1 MLKRVLSPIS
11 WAIAIFF
18 LFAASKVMAGE
29 ILTGVAVLV
38 WGLIFLSPLY
48 RATDEY
54 RLTKNIAACVVLFLF
69 VPFLSPAPA
78 RENVTQQNAQPTPTT
93 TVQAAAPTSTPSITV
108 SEAPSLT
115 QTLEALKNPNI
126 KPITQPTEKISSK
139 ALVAPTK
146 PEEILRAPSQNV
158 PNGSNIKVN
167 GSEIDPNTPV
177 RAAVS
182 GSCQCPYDTDIRG
195 RSCGGRSVY
204 SKSLGQQPICYV
216 KDKQ

>member
-18 LFAASKVMAGE
+18 LFAASKVMVGE
-29 ILTGVAVLV
+29 ILSGVGVLV
-38 WGLIFLSPLY
+38 WGLIFLSSLY

-54 RLTKNIAACVVLFLF
+54 RLTKNIAACVVLFIF
-69 VPFLSPAPA
+69 IPFLSPAPA
-78 RENVTQQNAQPTPTT
+78 LINVTHQNAQPTPT
-93 TVQAAAPTSTPSITV
+93 AAPTSTPSITV
-108 SEAPSLT
+108 NKAPSLT

-126 KPITQPTEKISSK
+126 KPITEPTEKISSK

-146 PEEILRAPSQNV
+146 AEEILRARSQNV
-158 PNGSNIKVN
+158 PNDSNIKVN
-167 GSEIDPNTPV
+167 GSEIDSDTPV

-204 SKSLGQQPICYV
+204 SKSGGQQPICYV

>member
-18 LFAASKVMAGE
+18 LFAASKVMVGE
-29 ILTGVAVLV
+29 ILCGVAVLV
-38 WGLIFLSPLY
+38 WGLIFLSSLY

-54 RLTKNIAACVVLFLF
+54 RLTKNIAACVVLFIF

-78 RENVTQQNAQPTPTT
+78 LVNVMQQNAQATPT
-93 TVQAAAPTSTPSITV
+93 
-108 SEAPSLT
+108 APSLT
-115 QTLEALKNPNI
+115 QTLEALKNPNL
-126 KPITQPTEKISSK
+126 KSITEPTEKISSK

-146 PEEILRAPSQNV
+146 PEQILRVFPPQNV
-158 PNGSNIKVN
+158 PNDSNIKVN
-167 GSEIDPNTPV
+167 GSKIDPDTPV

-204 SKSLGQQPICYV
+204 SKSGGQQPRCYV